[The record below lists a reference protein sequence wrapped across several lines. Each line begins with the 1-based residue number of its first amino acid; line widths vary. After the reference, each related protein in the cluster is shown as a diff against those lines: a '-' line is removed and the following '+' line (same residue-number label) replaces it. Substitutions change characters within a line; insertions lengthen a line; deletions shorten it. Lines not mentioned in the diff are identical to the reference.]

1 MCALVDMITSK
12 IERELKLNVA
22 RYKKASQS
30 STSSLTYGAMKA
42 VDVDL
47 NTCSYTRSTPEAW
60 WQVDLQA
67 TYEIKALVI
76 ITPPIRGKTKYK
88 AMLRI
93 VEVSLNNVFI

>member
-12 IERELKLNVA
+12 SDRELKLNVA

-30 STSSLTYGAMKA
+30 STSSITYGPMKA
-42 VDVDL
+42 VDLDL

-67 TYEIKALVI
+67 TYEIKAIVI
-76 ITPPIRGKTKYK
+76 ITPPIRGKATYK
-88 AMLRI
+88 AMVDI
-93 VEVSLNNVFI
+93 FD

>member
-12 IERELKLNVA
+12 KDRELKLNVA

-30 STSSLTYGAMKA
+30 STSSLKYGAMKA
-42 VDVDL
+42 VDLDL

-67 TYEIKALVI
+67 TYEVKAIVI
-76 ITPPIRGKTKYK
+76 ITPPIRGKARCK
-88 AMLRI
+88 AMLGI
-93 VEVSLNNVFI
+93 VY